1 MFSGWPLTRA
11 KTEKWGFRKHWM
23 SNDYRIGDLYQDGLQ
38 ERYRE
43 SWKTEPPDAGP
54 YLQHLKT
61 LSSEWPQ
68 FRLLADF
75 MEVGICPSR
84 LQNVDGNRSRVP
96 HTYPKGPNLP
106 ANISNERERLTRTNV
121 RQLNYLTDGSVQPVG
136 TYKNPTQL
144 LDALT
149 TLDALARNDVELSL
163 FVVEDLSREVIE
175 KLGYHFD
182 IDPDF
187 FLAHI
192 FDYAWYNI
200 RDSFWSPPSLHMDAL
215 HRDWFQIRF
224 CRARYFSTTG
234 LFEKGQKEGDMFK
247 IGRRLLDDENKAIWD
262 RSVPPKAPKAANK
275 WFAKPTT
282 SDEEAP
288 LRGSQGVLSP
298 GNNADENEGQ
308 KQSQDQADETI
319 DGKVGLMRTRATFW
333 RRRWEKSKCDVGILL
348 LDPTIKEGFQLWR
361 GYKNWSSPPSI
372 RSSKNELAASL
383 RSSRVPSLT
392 RSDGED
398 KVERSLFE
406 DFMFWTQKPNEALQQ
421 DPGVAFRLPI
431 MVLFRLACGEWL
443 TLSQYIKTRLS
454 QIDWEITHPKEF
466 LSQTRIDFILR
477 KLHTWRRLIPMYRE
491 MLLETRSGAF
501 QWLDA
506 TEKPQDRQPR
516 VGDDPWDTYKA
527 EFTLI
532 LRQMEEF
539 EERIDRLT
547 TVVTSAI
554 SIVDSRRVERLSLLA
569 TLFVPLSLVS
579 SLFAM
584 SEDIARI
591 KWTYLWWAIASI
603 VLTAVLLVWTWRTR
617 SRQGK

>member
-1 MFSGWPLTRA
+1 
-11 KTEKWGFRKHWM
+11 
-23 SNDYRIGDLYQDGLQ
+23 
-38 ERYRE
+38 
-43 SWKTEPPDAGP
+43 
-54 YLQHLKT
+54 
-61 LSSEWPQ
+61 
-68 FRLLADF
+68 
-75 MEVGICPSR
+75 
-84 LQNVDGNRSRVP
+84 
-96 HTYPKGPNLP
+96 
-106 ANISNERERLTRTNV
+106 
-121 RQLNYLTDGSVQPVG
+121 
-136 TYKNPTQL
+136 
-144 LDALT
+144 
-149 TLDALARNDVELSL
+149 
-163 FVVEDLSREVIE
+163 
-175 KLGYHFD
+175 
-182 IDPDF
+182 
-187 FLAHI
+187 
-192 FDYAWYNI
+192 
-200 RDSFWSPPSLHMDAL
+200 MDAL

-224 CRARYFSTTG
+224 CRARYFSTTD
-234 LFEKGQKEGDMFK
+234 LFEKGQKEGDMFN

-319 DGKVGLMRTRATFW
+319 DGKTW
-333 RRRWEKSKCDVGILL
+333 
-348 LDPTIKEGFQLWR
+348 
-361 GYKNWSSPPSI
+361 
-372 RSSKNELAASL
+372 
-383 RSSRVPSLT
+383 
-392 RSDGED
+392 
-398 KVERSLFE
+398 
-406 DFMFWTQKPNEALQQ
+406 
-421 DPGVAFRLPI
+421 
-431 MVLFRLACGEWL
+431 
-443 TLSQYIKTRLS
+443 LS
-454 QIDWEITHPKEF
+454 QIDWEMTHPKEF